1 VTLPLTELLKKADK
15 SGEPP
20 KGRPRHHKSENCGK
34 VRWEWPRQAELE
46 FRKLK
51 RTFTEAPI
59 LQHFDPAKP
68 IILQTDAS
76 GFAIAGI
83 LNQYD
88 GFRVLRPVNFYT
100 RKCSSAEQNYDTYDR
115 ELLAIV
121 ETLKQWRHYLE
132 GANHKVLI
140 RCDHKNLE
148 YFQTSK
154 VLSRRQSR
162 WSEPL
167 SGYDFVIEHLERS
180 KNPADGPSRRPDYEI
195 GYERPVA
202 RLLATVSVEP
212 YDDLMPA
219 IIAAQASDPLAAD
232 VSAKLV
238 DRPVA
243 DGTDTAEEESQ
254 WKVVAG
260 ALTYEERIYIP
271 AVDSLRGK
279 VMSLFHDNPKSGHF
293 GDLKTTELV
302 SRDFYWPVMDSHVR
316 MYVSGCEVCHQ
327 IEAPRHARHGINM
340 LLEIPSRPWEGVTM
354 DFVTDLPESTASG
367 YTEILVIVDRLT
379 EMAIYL
385 PCRKDI
391 DSPELAR
398 PFFEHVICKGGVA
411 DKIVTDRSTQ
421 FTSRFWTRVCSHWS
435 TDNRLS
441 TAFHPQTDGQTERQN
456 QTMGQYLRAFCNY
469 EQDNS
474 VELLPLADF
483 AYNNAIHASTRM
495 TPFWANYQYHP
506 VVQFKAPKQPSSLKS
521 QIQADTF
528 AAGLEETHQTLR
540 KNLQEAQAR
549 QTKYAGSK
557 LVVFEVVDKVWLSTR
572 HFQTTRPSKKLDYK
586 RTGLYTVSK
595 VINKNVYKLDLP
607 YTIRKHNVFQVSLL
621 DHYTPPTA
629 GQPPSEPQPTIV
641 DDSDKWEVD
650 RILDSTRRYRK
661 LHYLVQWAG
670 YIYVRTSWEPAE
682 NLGNAQELVDEFHRE
697 HPRKPRRWLD

>member
-1 VTLPLTELLKKADK
+1 VTLPLTELLKNSETSRGK
-15 SGEPP
+15 
-20 KGRPRHHKSENCGK
+20 KSEGSAK
-34 VRWEWPRQAELE
+34 WEWTREAELA

-88 GFRVLRPVNFYT
+88 VLGVLRPGNFYS
-100 RKCSSAEQNYDTYDR
+100 RKCSPAEQNYDTYDR

-140 RCDHKNLE
+140 RCNHKNLE

-154 VLSRRQSR
+154 VLSRRQAR
-162 WSEPL
+162 WSEVL
-167 SGYDFVIEHLERS
+167 SAYDFVIEHLEGS

-219 IIAAQASDPLAAD
+219 IIAAQASDPLAVD

-238 DRPVA
+238 DRPMI
-243 DGTDTAEEESQ
+243 DGTDTAKEESQ
-254 WKVVAG
+254 WKVLAG
-260 ALTYEERIYIP
+260 VLTYEGRIYVP
-271 AVDSLRGK
+271 AIDSLRGK
-279 VMSLFHDNPKSGHF
+279 VISLFHDIPESGHF
-293 GDLKTTELV
+293 GALKTTELV
-302 SRDFYWPVMDSHVR
+302 SRDFYWPVMDTRVR
-316 MYVSGCEVCHQ
+316 KYVSGCEVCHR
-327 IEAPRHARHGINM
+327 IKAPRHARHGINM
-340 LLEIPSRPWEGVTM
+340 PLEIPSRPWEGVTI

-367 YTEILVIVDRLT
+367 YTGILVIVDRLT
-379 EMAIYL
+379 KMAIYL

-398 PFFEHVICKGGVA
+398 LFFEHVICKRGVP
-411 DKIVTDRSTQ
+411 DNIVTDRGTQ
-421 FTSRFWTRVCSHWS
+421 FTSRFWTRVCSHLS
-435 TDNRLS
+435 TDHRLS

-456 QTMGQYLRAFCNY
+456 QTMEQYLRAFCNY
-469 EQDNS
+469 EQDNW
-474 VELLPLADF
+474 VELLPLAEF

-495 TPFWANYQYHP
+495 TPFWANYHYHP
-506 VVQFKAPKQPSSLKS
+506 VMQFKAPMQPSSLNS
-521 QIQADTF
+521 EIQADTF

-540 KNLQEAQAR
+540 KNLQEAQAN
-549 QTKYAGSK
+549 QTMYAGGK
-557 LVVFEVVDKVWLSTR
+557 EVIFEVGDKVWLSTR
-572 HFQTTRPSKKLDYK
+572 HFRTTRPSKKLDYK
-586 RTGLYTVSK
+586 RTGPYTVSK
-595 VINKNVYKLDLP
+595 VINKNAYKLDLA
-607 YTIRKHNVFQVSLL
+607 YTIRKHNVFHVSLL
-621 DHYTPPTA
+621 DRYTPPTA

-641 DDSDKWEVD
+641 DDSDKWEDD
-650 RILDSTRRYRK
+650 RILDSKRRYRK

-670 YIYVRTSWEPAE
+670 YSYVQTSWEPAE
-682 NLGNAQELVDEFHRE
+682 NLGNAQELVEEFHRE
-697 HPRKPRRWLD
+697 HPTKPRR